1 MTNTKKR
8 LDVLLAERGLCES
21 REKARGLI
29 LSGLVSVNGS
39 RADKVGHAFPVDA
52 LIEITVPEHA
62 YVSRGGLKLDK
73 ALRDLKVSV
82 LDKVVLD
89 VGASTGGFTD
99 CALQNGATHV
109 IAVDV
114 GSGQLAWKLR
124 TDTRVTVMEKT
135 NARYLTKDMLS
146 LTPELATVDVAFI
159 SLKLI
164 FPMLMQVLP
173 PHGEVIA
180 LIKPQFEAGKEVVSR
195 GRGVVRDRNVHES
208 VILEIVKAAEALN
221 WALQGLTF
229 SPITG
234 PEGNIEFIGWW
245 RMTGD
250 AIITPIISELVAVA
264 HKELSSK

>member
-1 MTNTKKR
+1 MSNNKKR

-39 RADKVGHAFPVDA
+39 KADKVGHAFPEDA
-52 LIEITVPEHA
+52 TIEITAPEHS
-62 YVSRGGLKLDK
+62 YVSRGGLKLEK
-73 ALRDLKVSV
+73 ALRELKVSV
-82 LDKVVLD
+82 LDKIVLD

-99 CALQNGATHV
+99 CALQNGAAHV

-124 TDTRVTVMEKT
+124 TDPRVTVMEKT
-135 NARYLTKDMLS
+135 NARYLTRDMLHH
-146 LTPELATVDVAFI
+146 TPSLATVDVAFI
-159 SLKLI
+159 SLKLM

-173 PHGEVIA
+173 PQGEVIA
-180 LIKPQFEAGKEVVSR
+180 LIKPQFEAGREVVSR
-195 GRGVVRDRNVHES
+195 GRGVVRDHSVHES
-208 VILEIVKAAEALN
+208 VILDILKAAEALN
-221 WALQGLTF
+221 WALQGLTY

-245 RMTGD
+245 SMTGD
-250 AIITPIISELVAVA
+250 AISPPIISKLVDIA
-264 HKELSSK
+264 HKEFSSK